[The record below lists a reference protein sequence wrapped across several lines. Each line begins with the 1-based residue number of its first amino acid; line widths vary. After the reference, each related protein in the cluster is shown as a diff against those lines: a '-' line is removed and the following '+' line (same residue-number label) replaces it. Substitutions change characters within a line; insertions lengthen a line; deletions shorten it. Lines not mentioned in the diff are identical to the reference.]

1 MAVETY
7 GPFNFQSGKVSKKA
21 LESTGKTAHRDQWY
35 DAPNDRY
42 FVEDTWHVHIISA
55 KGKNA
60 GITINDFKK
69 TPVEVTLP
77 NGTKVTHHFVTSF
90 HASAHA
96 ETGSGKTLTDVTAW
110 VEGEVSAE
118 TQEFD

>member
-1 MAVETY
+1 MAVEVF

-21 LESTGKTAHRDQWY
+21 LESTGKTAHRAQWF

-42 FVEDTWHVHIISA
+42 FVEDSWHVDIISA

-69 TPVEVTLP
+69 TGVDVTLP
-77 NGTKVTHHFVTSF
+77 NGETVTHQFVTSF
-90 HASAHA
+90 YAVAHA
-96 ETGSGKTLTDVTAW
+96 ETGSGKSLSDITAW
-110 VEGEVSAE
+110 VEGNVSAE
-118 TQEFD
+118 TQEFS